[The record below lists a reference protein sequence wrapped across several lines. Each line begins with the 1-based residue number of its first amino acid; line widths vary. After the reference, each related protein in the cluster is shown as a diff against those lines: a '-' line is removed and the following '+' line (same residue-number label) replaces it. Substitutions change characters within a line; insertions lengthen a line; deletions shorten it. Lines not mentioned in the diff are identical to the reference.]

1 MIFTI
6 QQMKTFLLLLC
17 LSNSLVASPIPDF
30 PFIYVKGKAHEN
42 IPTNLAIIRFEVD
55 KNHRVSEEGET
66 ALSDANKAIRKELLA
81 LGVKEKDI
89 SATEIQKSE
98 EYGEFPQFRKKVQS
112 DISILPLPVPLD
124 EEEPEQKVKKEA
136 YYSFTQQYV
145 IQLTD
150 LKLYSQIVRSLMRS
164 DHVSQYR
171 VHFSATNRK
180 DVVQKLRKE
189 AFADAKRAAQE
200 LADASGETLGRLHS
214 VSEMPHSD
222 LSDLIGGDDSDSML
236 YAGSAVSV
244 PIYEVPAT
252 VTEYFDVIALFR
264 IEQNIT
270 AAEKEDDTPT
280 PATTPA
286 PK

>member
-1 MIFTI
+1 
-6 QQMKTFLLLLC
+6 MKTLLMLLC
-17 LSNSLVASPIPDF
+17 LTSCLVGSPIPDF
-30 PFIYVKGKAHEN
+30 PFIYVKGQAYEN

-55 KNHRVSEEGET
+55 KNSRVSEEGES
-66 ALSDANKAIRKELLA
+66 ALSNANKAIKKELLG

-89 SATEIQKSE
+89 NATEIQKTE
-98 EYGEFPQFRKKVQS
+98 EYGEFPQFKNKVKS
-112 DISILPLPVPLD
+112 EDDSLVAPIPL
-124 EEEPEQKVKKEA
+124 EEETEPSKKKEA

-252 VTEYFDVIALFR
+252 VTEYFDLIVLFR
-264 IEQNIT
+264 IEQNVT
-270 AAEKEDDTPT
+270 ASEKEDDTPA
-280 PATTPA
+280 PATTPT